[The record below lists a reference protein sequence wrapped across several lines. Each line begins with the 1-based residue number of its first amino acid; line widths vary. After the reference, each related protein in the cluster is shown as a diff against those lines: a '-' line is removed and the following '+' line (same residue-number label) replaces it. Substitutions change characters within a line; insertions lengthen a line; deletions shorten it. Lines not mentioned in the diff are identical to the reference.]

1 MKIPAVYKAI
11 LLLCLTGPFP
21 CLAADEE
28 QPAQRRYLNKIF
40 DDYIRTPDI
49 VFAEAFNST
58 TDKTEKLT
66 MRVFEPKGDKLE
78 KRPLFILTP
87 GGGFLHHQDHWMDSF
102 GEQLARAGYVVA
114 INRYR
119 LSDSVDTPE
128 KYLDALA
135 KAIADQRF
143 VIEYFI
149 QDAAGPNKFRIDPG
163 NIFVGG
169 HSAGAIT
176 SMHLAY
182 LNPADEI
189 NPAMAR
195 SFNAEG
201 GIKHPGNGSRF
212 KIRGVINLS
221 GLLTDL
227 AIIDK
232 GEPPLLSLHGDKDD
246 VIALGTSDD
255 AAVHGSLSIHQYA
268 EKTGLDSELHII
280 RGAAHND
287 PADPVW
293 CPECVPLLKRFMFNV
308 LSGE

>member
-1 MKIPAVYKAI
+1 MKLTVIYKAI
-11 LLLCLTGPFP
+11 LLIFLTGTIN
-21 CLAADEE
+21 CLAADE
-28 QPAQRRYLNKIF
+28 QPAHRRYLNQVF
-40 DDYIRTPDI
+40 DNHIRTPDI
-49 VFAEAFNST
+49 VFAEAFNNT

-87 GGGFLHHQDHWMDSF
+87 GGGFQYHEDHWMDSF
-102 GEQLARAGYVVA
+102 GEQLAKAGYVVA

-119 LSDSVDTPE
+119 LSDSIETTE

-149 QDAAGPNKFRIDPG
+149 RDAAGPDKFRVDLN

-176 SMHLAY
+176 SMHVAY
-182 LNPADEI
+182 LDPADEI
-189 NPAMAR
+189 DPAMAR
-195 SFNAEG
+195 SLNAEG
-201 GIKHPGNGSRF
+201 DIKQGDKKSPF
-212 KIRGVINLS
+212 KILGVINLS

-227 AIIDK
+227 DIIDK

-246 VIALGTSDD
+246 VIAIGTSDD
-255 AAVHGSLSIHQYA
+255 SRVHGSLSIHEYA
-268 EKTGLDSELHII
+268 QKVGLQSELNII
-280 RGAAHND
+280 RGAGHND

-293 CPECVPLLKRFMFNV
+293 CPECVPLVKRFMFNV
-308 LSGE
+308 LNEE